1 MCNSKDPFQGL
12 IAFPFPAN
20 LTKEEIA
27 SAMRE
32 GRNKMVERYGA
43 EAIHESTH
51 ESTQRMR
58 EHVYRVDHN
67 IDRKGV
73 QA

>member
-43 EAIHESTH
+43 EAIHEST
-51 ESTQRMR
+51 QRMR